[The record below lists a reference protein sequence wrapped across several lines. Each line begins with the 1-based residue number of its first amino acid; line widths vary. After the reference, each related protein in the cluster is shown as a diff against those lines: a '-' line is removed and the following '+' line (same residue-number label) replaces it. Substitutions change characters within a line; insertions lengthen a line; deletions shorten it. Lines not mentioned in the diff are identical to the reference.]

1 MGVLLKG
8 PLSPPSIPRSPSMQ
22 SLNPKNPKARTRWY
36 TILAMVVLMAFASN
50 LISGSVT
57 DNAIDTIKASQIYRK
72 YVHQVDLTGLELAL
86 MRSREHVQSHSSHS
100 KVAFLFMEA
109 DGHAQDKIWKS
120 FFDQADKNKYNLYVH
135 RKSPTSRGRFLQ
147 NYPSYHEVSMTS
159 SSWCA
164 LMGLQYAMLQAS
176 LRDPTNQQ
184 FVFLSHNAVPLK
196 PFNYMYEDL
205 IVESADKSKFCFT
218 SIAGLISSDC
228 RFQDNHRTDRPDT
241 LKHHQWIIL
250 SRDHAEIVL
259 YENGKSALKKYD
271 NMRDIVDGVFQDPKM
286 CSDET
291 VPSMAL
297 IQKAEEQGLIAN
309 TSDYRDVFSGLEKIG
324 VEQRCTTFAY
334 WGGCLVNTTFDLG
347 AEFEE
352 NKENLGAAHPMSLRG
367 APGFFVK
374 DLVAH
379 PSLLFARKFNS
390 DAFVNITSPGDS
402 EGKFIYT
409 TELLRD
415 VLPDLLDKVPSFQV
429 KTLEE
434 NQLARLNT
442 ISTNSSLFMKST

>member
-1 MGVLLKG
+1 MASLMIYASSVL
-8 PLSPPSIPRSPSMQ
+8 S
-22 SLNPKNPKARTRWY
+22 ART
-36 TILAMVVLMAFASN
+36 TGQV
-50 LISGSVT
+50 
-57 DNAIDTIKASQIYRK
+57 IDSIKASQIYRK
-72 YVHQVDLTGLELAL
+72 YVHQVDITGLDLAL
-86 MRSREHVQSHSSHS
+86 LRSREHVESHSADD

-109 DGHAQDKIWKS
+109 DGHAQDKIWSS
-120 FFDQADKNKYNLYVH
+120 FFDQADKDKYNLYVH

-147 NYPSYHEVSMTS
+147 KYASYHEVSMTS

-196 PFNYMYEDL
+196 PFSYMYEDL
-205 IVESADKSKFCFT
+205 VLNSKDKSKFCFT
-218 SIAGLISSDC
+218 SITGLISSDC
-228 RFQDNHRTDRPDT
+228 RFQDDHRRDRPDT

-250 SRDHAEIVL
+250 SREHAEIVL
-259 YENGKSALKKYD
+259 YENGRSALKKYD
-271 NMRDIVDGVFQDPKM
+271 QMRDVVDGVFQDPKM

-297 IQKAEEQGLIAN
+297 IQKAEDQGLITN
-309 TSDYRDVFSGLEKIG
+309 TSDYRDVFSGLEKMG

-367 APGFFVK
+367 APEYFVR

-379 PSLLFARKFNS
+379 PSLLFARKFNA
-390 DAFVNITSPGDS
+390 DAFVNITLPGDF
-402 EGKFIYT
+402 EGEFTYET
-409 TELLRD
+409 QLLRD
-415 VLPDLLDKVPSFQV
+415 VLPDLIEKVPFFQV
-429 KTLEE
+429 KALEQ

-442 ISTNSSLFMKST
+442 INANSSLSMKNT